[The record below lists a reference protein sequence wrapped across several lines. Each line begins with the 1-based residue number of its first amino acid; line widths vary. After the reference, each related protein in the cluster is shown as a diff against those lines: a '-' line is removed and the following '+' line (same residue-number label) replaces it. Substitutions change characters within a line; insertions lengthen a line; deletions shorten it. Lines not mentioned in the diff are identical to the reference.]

1 MSRFFIDRPI
11 FAIVVALLLVI
22 IGAIAGFSLPIAQY
36 PQISPPTVSVQTRP
50 SPMRFS
56 TRTGRPT

>member
-36 PQISPPTVSVQTRP
+36 PQISPPTVSVQTNGFRP
-50 SPMRFS
+50 ELPLSVPRC
-56 TRTGRPT
+56 